1 MEDTYNNQADARDSR
16 DLPDQEVSNAEFA
29 ADLPKLLLAS
39 SSPRRAQILEMVG
52 WPFVLGPVEVDESLY
67 ARESARDYVARLADA
82 KARASAQ
89 VHAHRPVLAA
99 DTTVVVDEHI
109 LAKPIDVEDA
119 KRMLRLL
126 QGRWHQV
133 LTGIAVLTKTA
144 TEVDVEMTE
153 VRFAPM
159 REAEIDWY
167 VATGE
172 PMDKAGAYAI
182 QGKGSRFIEGIKG
195 DYFNV
200 MGLPVRMLYELIK
213 SHPIDLSRK
222 SG

>member
-1 MEDTYNNQADARDSR
+1 
-16 DLPDQEVSNAEFA
+16 
-29 ADLPKLLLAS
+29 
-39 SSPRRAQILEMVG
+39 MVG
-52 WPFVLGPVEVDESLY
+52 WPFELGAVEVDESLHKG
-67 ARESARDYVARLADA
+67 ESAREYVARLAEA
-82 KARASAQ
+82 KATASAA
-89 VHAHRPVLAA
+89 VYAHRPVLAA

-109 LAKPIDVEDA
+109 LAKPIDVEDG

-133 LTGIAVLTKTA
+133 LTGIAVLTETT
-144 TEVDVEMTE
+144 TEVDVEITE

-159 REAEIDWY
+159 SEAEIDWY

-200 MGLPVRMLYELIK
+200 MGLPVRLLYEMI
-213 SHPIDLSRK
+213 RK
-222 SG
+222 